1 MAVVNNVLR
10 KAILWCDGYGK
21 LGDVDA
27 ITLPKLTIKTE
38 EFRGGG
44 MDTPVEVDLGT
55 EKIEMKWTM
64 TSVDEQVLTLW
75 GLAPGAN
82 KAFTMRGS
90 LASQNGDVSNV
101 VCQVRGSIKDV
112 TPKEFK
118 PGSKPE
124 IDFTMMADYYKLS
137 KGALVLI
144 ELDIANVKRVVNGV
158 DVLTNDR
165 VALGI

>member
-1 MAVVNNVLR
+1 MAVVNAVLR
-10 KAILWCDGYGK
+10 KFALYVDGYGK

-27 ITLPKLTIKTE
+27 LTLPKLTLKTE

-64 TSVDEQVLTLW
+64 TSVDDQVFVQW
-75 GLAPGAN
+75 GLMPGIS

-90 LASQNGDVSNV
+90 LASANGDVSNV
-101 VCQVRGSIKDV
+101 VCQCRGVIKDI

-118 PGSKPE
+118 PGAKPE
-124 IDFTMMADYYKLS
+124 VDFTIAADYLKLS
-137 KGALVLI
+137 KGAYVMI
-144 ELDIANVKRVVNGV
+144 EIDIANVKRVIGGI
-158 DVLTNDR
+158 DQLQNDR
-165 VALGI
+165 TALGI